1 MAVSDLTQELQKDT
15 YKPPTASDVEE
26 KIHEV
31 VLIAL
36 VDIFQRLPR
45 FGDSSVA
52 DAFEKIDER
61 GEQKDAAD
69 FVRKDRADGEDVR
82 TARR

>member
-1 MAVSDLTQELQKDT
+1 MHGGFDLTQELQKDT

-36 VDIFQRLPR
+36 VDIFSDCRDL
-45 FGDSSVA
+45 A
-52 DAFEKIDER
+52 I
-61 GEQKDAAD
+61 
-69 FVRKDRADGEDVR
+69 
-82 TARR
+82 